1 MSKVLVVDDES
12 GYLTHLRRV
21 LLDDGHEVETADSAA
36 AAIAAGSRFAPDV
49 LVVDWML
56 RDRLD
61 GLQVT
66 QMLRQKL
73 PDLAAVV
80 ITGYPSPRL
89 SLEAARCDA
98 VAFLEKPFGAAE
110 LRSAVRRAATR
121 RVGATVYVVDS
132 HEETRR
138 RHCDLLSIAGVRAEA
153 VADSDALVRTFD
165 PRGPACLLVDLRP
178 PDRRAVE
185 WCRMARERGIRVPA
199 VILADAAD
207 ASLAA
212 AVVRQGV
219 DVVVLKPVDS
229 ARIVDHVR
237 HVMALYDADGILT
250 RMARQLSDRDA
261 RELYQAMLPKLVL
274 AVLARLERA
283 SNMAVVR
290 AVVEHFTRQETLDR
304 LRAAAHVRDGIL
316 DELGRVLKDHHAVR
330 TLDRRVVNDLLNDSG
345 VMNALLAVEACLQR
359 LSAA

>member
-21 LLDDGHEVETADSAA
+21 LIDDGHEVETADSAA
-36 AAIAAGSRFAPDV
+36 TAIAVGSRFAPDV

-61 GLQVT
+61 GLQVA

-98 VAFLEKPFGAAE
+98 VAFLEKPFGAAD
-110 LRSAVRRAATR
+110 LRHAVRRAATR
-121 RVGATVYVVDS
+121 RVGATVYVIDS

-138 RHCDLLSIAGVRAEA
+138 RHSDALTVAGVRAEA
-153 VADSDALVRTFD
+153 VADADALARTFD
-165 PRGPACLLVDLRP
+165 PRGPACLVVDLRP

-185 WCRMARERGIRVPA
+185 WCRQARDRGVRVPA
-199 VILADAAD
+199 IILADAAD

-212 AVVRQGV
+212 TVVRQGV
-219 DVVVLKPVDS
+219 DIVVLKPVDS
-229 ARIVDHVR
+229 ARLVEHVR
-237 HVMALYDADGILT
+237 HVIALNDAEGVLT
-250 RMARQLSDRDA
+250 RMTRRLSDRDA
-261 RELYQAMLPKLVL
+261 RELYQAMLPKLAL

-283 SNMAVVR
+283 NNMAVVR
-290 AVVEHFTRQETLDR
+290 AVVEHFTRSETLHR
-304 LRAAAHVRDGIL
+304 LRACAHVRDGIL
-316 DELGRVLKDHHAVR
+316 DELGRVLKDYSAIR
-330 TLDRRVVNDLLNDSG
+330 TLDRRLMTDLINDSG

-359 LSAA
+359 LNAA